1 MKLGAKLKGNFVT
14 LMLAAM
20 MGMAAMPTTAF
31 AQVKGDVNAETEAT
45 TEEPEKE
52 PEEEKIGEPKEEIYG
67 KTDKDLKPTDP
78 MDPLTPD
85 GNLSLVDDLGKA
97 NGAGKQFITI
107 VTKTGNYFYIIIDRD
122 DEGKGTVHFLNQVDE
137 TDLFH
142 LLDEEAQEE
151 YIQQM
156 TETQEPEVVEPE
168 PVPEPEMEPEQK
180 KKPDNMKGILGVIG
194 ILALAGAGGGYY
206 LVNQSKKKQTSAA
219 PDPDADYMDD
229 EDADEDDYIEFDE
242 ADDSKE
248 EEYLDSED
256 ETE

>member
-1 MKLGAKLKGNFVT
+1 
-14 LMLAAM
+14 MLAAM

-142 LLDEEAQEE
+142 DLMGIAVLDHIILGPQEQYYSFHE
-151 YIQQM
+151 NNIL
-156 TETQEPEVVEPE
+156 PL
-168 PVPEPEMEPEQK
+168 
-180 KKPDNMKGILGVIG
+180 PDNRYTTNLEDIKFTGQRVAEEKTDIVTNES
-194 ILALAGAGGGYY
+194 ALDRLKDAKEKTGR
-206 LVNQSKKKQTSAA
+206 KKA
-219 PDPDADYMDD
+219 DPNKPKKSRKNRIQEKA
-229 EDADEDDYIEFDE
+229 
-242 ADDSKE
+242 
-248 EEYLDSED
+248 L
-256 ETE
+256 